1 MGMLGIVALFL
12 VLLWALYQLRV
23 RQLARQF
30 DVQLRARLNE
40 RTRIARDLHD
50 TLLQSLHGLMFRFQA
65 ARNMLPRR
73 PEEAM
78 QELDGAI
85 TRTQQAIA
93 ESRDAINDL
102 RCEPVTQR
110 DFAELLAADGQEL
123 AALHRAEGDSP
134 AFSIIVEGER
144 RTLSPDLCQDVYRM
158 ARELLLNA
166 FGHARAHRIET
177 EIRYDDGLLRV
188 RVRDDGTGIAPN
200 VLEEGGRA
208 GHFGLR
214 GVRERAQRIGAQLE
228 FWSEAGAGTEVQLT
242 VPASATKEASND
254 RTGSKPFRKVRIH
267 GHRP

>member
-200 VLEEGGRA
+200 VLEEGGR
-208 GHFGLR
+208 
-214 GVRERAQRIGAQLE
+214 
-228 FWSEAGAGTEVQLT
+228 
-242 VPASATKEASND
+242 
-254 RTGSKPFRKVRIH
+254 
-267 GHRP
+267 